1 MNVAFN
7 WRCNLTDLSLILWHW
22 YYPPPP
28 PPKKK
33 QKQTNINLLCVKNI
47 SPYVSLLNGM
57 NQVERVCGIPI
68 GLQKLVKDG
77 ELLPEDVKLD
87 DGFEITCIKDETPM
101 YTWDIANN
109 PCAKQLLAVDGN
121 ILRCPNLKTDYV
133 NVLTQEPIR
142 SGIHYYEFHLHH
154 VGDEQWCG
162 VTMDPAMA
170 GSDAGGRALRAWTYY
185 CGRSRSTHGT
195 VVDGKGA
202 LHANGRAIIEFEK
215 ACTAGNVINMLVDAD
230 QRLVAFGLNGQVQG
244 ACRIPGTEPL
254 YLLTHVDK
262 PEDHVE
268 LRKPVVEDAPQDMAI
283 ALTTVSQISWLDR
296 VVGTRL

>member
-1 MNVAFN
+1 
-7 WRCNLTDLSLILWHW
+7 
-22 YYPPPP
+22 
-28 PPKKK
+28 
-33 QKQTNINLLCVKNI
+33 
-47 SPYVSLLNGM
+47 M

-68 GLQKLVKDG
+68 GLQKLVRDG

-109 PCAKQLLAVDGN
+109 PCAKQLLAVGGN
-121 ILRCPNLKTDYV
+121 VLQCPNLKTDYV

-170 GSDAGGRALRAWTYY
+170 GSEKGGRSLRAWTYY
-185 CGRSRSTHGT
+185 CGRARSTHGT

-283 ALTTVSQISWLDR
+283 ALTTVGQISWLDR